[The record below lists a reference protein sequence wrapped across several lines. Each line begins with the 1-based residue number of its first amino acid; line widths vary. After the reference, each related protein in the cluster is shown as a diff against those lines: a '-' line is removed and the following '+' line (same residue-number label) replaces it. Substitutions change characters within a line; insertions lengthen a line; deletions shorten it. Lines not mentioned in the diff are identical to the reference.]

1 MDVSTGIG
9 TIVCLAAR
17 NGVSDGSDVST
28 GAVGLTFWV
37 VWLTPKQAM
46 IPDAKTRITI
56 TRLICRLLHMT
67 TLIELGN
74 HFYLAFPWFATASA
88 ALRTASG
95 SPR

>member
-1 MDVSTGIG
+1 MDASVGIG
-9 TIVCLAAR
+9 TIVCVAVG

-28 GAVGLTFWV
+28 GSAGLLIWV
-37 VWLTPKQAM
+37 VWLTTNQAM

-56 TRLICRLLHMT
+56 TILICRLLRMT
-67 TLIELGN
+67 KLIKLGN
-74 HFYLAFPWFATASA
+74 LFYLAFPWFATASA